1 VDPKPLVSRILDDE
15 GLTAGLD
22 GPAAEALVAWLVKRA
37 EAIAASTKSET
48 DARQRVDA
56 VCRRGR
62 AIAKSVAAKPAAEQ
76 PAALQSQLA
85 TESP

>member
-1 VDPKPLVSRILDDE
+1 VDPEPFVSRVLDDE

-37 EAIAASTKSET
+37 EAIAASAKSES

-62 AIAKSVAAKPAAEQ
+62 TIARTVAAKPAAEQ
-76 PAALQSQLA
+76 LAALKPLLD